1 MGFGVSKKTEAFSFL
16 LKPIKAIW
24 VIFMNT
30 IWSTYVQGIETLY
43 QTRLLRFSD
52 IFKEKYQK
60 VFLIEQRSKVLE
72 IGCGPGALADS
83 LSRWYPDAQ
92 IYGIDRD
99 SNFIGFA
106 RKKALN
112 VKFSE
117 GDAMHLSFSS
127 ESFDVTI
134 SNTVA
139 EHIEPYKFYGEQYRV
154 LKDDGVCIVLS
165 VRKGINIKAPC
176 IREESA
182 FEKDIRK
189 RTERYF
195 AETLNKY
202 SVCAYPQ
209 NEAELPLFMGKY
221 GFKDVTTD
229 YITINLTPDDP
240 RYSKEMAY
248 AMINA
253 NRKSDLESVD
263 KLLYIAA
270 HEVSS
275 SDVEELKRLVN
286 AKYDKRLELYDKGLK
301 QWDTNMSVI
310 MVVRGIK

>member
-1 MGFGVSKKTEAFSFL
+1 
-16 LKPIKAIW
+16 
-24 VIFMNT
+24 
-30 IWSTYVQGIETLY
+30 
-43 QTRLLRFSD
+43 
-52 IFKEKYQK
+52 
-60 VFLIEQRSKVLE
+60 
-72 IGCGPGALADS
+72 
-83 LSRWYPDAQ
+83 
-92 IYGIDRD
+92 
-99 SNFIGFA
+99 
-106 RKKALN
+106 
-112 VKFSE
+112 
-117 GDAMHLSFSS
+117 
-127 ESFDVTI
+127 
-134 SNTVA
+134 
-139 EHIEPYKFYGEQYRV
+139 
-154 LKDDGVCIVLS
+154 
-165 VRKGINIKAPC
+165 
-176 IREESA
+176 
-182 FEKDIRK
+182 
-189 RTERYF
+189 
-195 AETLNKY
+195 
-202 SVCAYPQ
+202 
-209 NEAELPLFMGKY
+209 MGKY